1 MKGIKVFAPAT
12 VANVSCG
19 YDVLGFAVNTPGDE
33 VVMHLNDSG
42 EVSLDVIEGDEGR
55 LPRDPAKNTVSA
67 VVINYLN
74 HLGIKQGVSI
84 ALYKKMPFGSGLG
97 SSSASAVAG
106 LVGINELMGKPL
118 TQEQLLPFAM
128 EGERLACGN
137 AHADNVAPAL
147 LGGLVLIRSYNPL
160 DVVKLPVP
168 AGLACALVYPH
179 VEIPT
184 KEARQIL
191 RTHVPL
197 QDAVTQWG
205 NVAGLVAGFCTN
217 NLDLI
222 SRSMQDVIIEPVR
235 AMLIPCFS
243 EMRQLAM
250 EQKALGFGISGSGP
264 SVFSLC
270 SNLDVARNV
279 TAALTAK
286 LSEAGIDSTAYVSEI
301 NLQGPQVKHLQPAL
315 SKQHP

>member
-1 MKGIKVFAPAT
+1 MKAIKVFAPAT

-33 VVMHLNDSG
+33 VIMQLNDSG
-42 EVSLDVIEGDEGR
+42 KVTLESITGDDGR
-55 LPRDPAKNTVSA
+55 LPRDPARNTVSA
-67 VVINYLN
+67 VVINYLQA
-74 HLGIKQGVSI
+74 LGVEQGVSI
-84 ALYKKMPFGSGLG
+84 ELHKKMPFGSGLG
-97 SSSASAVAG
+97 SSAASAVAG
-106 LVGINELMGKPL
+106 LIGINELMGAPL
-118 TQEQLLPFAM
+118 SREQLLPFAM

-191 RTHVPL
+191 KTHIPL
-197 QDAVTQWG
+197 HDAVIQWG

-217 NLDLI
+217 DLGLI
-222 SRSMQDVIIEPVR
+222 SRSMQDVVIEPVR
-235 AMLIPCFS
+235 AMLIPYFY
-243 EMRQLAM
+243 ELKEIALHQ
-250 EQKALGFGISGSGP
+250 QALGFGISGSGP
-264 SVFSLC
+264 SVFALC
-270 SNLDVARNV
+270 TGLQTAQRVVDAISAR
-279 TAALTAK
+279 
-286 LSEAGIDSTAYVSEI
+286 LSEAGIQSTTFVSEI
-301 NLQGPQVKHLQPAL
+301 NQNGPLITSMQPAL
-315 SKQHP
+315 D